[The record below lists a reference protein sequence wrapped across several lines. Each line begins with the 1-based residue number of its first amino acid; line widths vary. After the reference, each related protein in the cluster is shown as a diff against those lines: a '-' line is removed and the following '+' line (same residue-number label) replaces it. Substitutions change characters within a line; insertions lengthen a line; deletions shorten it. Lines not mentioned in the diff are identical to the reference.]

1 FVKLGIYDRSCT
13 RQSCSDVE
21 IYNINRAFIH
31 AEFNPNQYSNDIGL
45 LKLEGEVQYTDH
57 IRPIC
62 LIMDNS
68 INVKNITLFTA
79 FGWGE
84 TQTGRKSQILR
95 TVSLFRRVSEE
106 CHYGYMLPITE
117 KQICAGSAI
126 GDTCRGDSGGPLA
139 TIVGDRYVQ
148 VGMVSYGIRM
158 CNASGIYT
166 NIASYQDWITS
177 NTRNKT
183 KQDNEANY
191 NLGNSVDGWNSLSYE
206 GCFEIRFENLRIAKE
221 PWRVYDAQYIFS
233 GALVTD
239 HNLYFFMLVVKFVC
253 FRCRKFIVNKQT
265 FFVESIVRH
274 PEFKAVSQS
283 FVNDIALIRLTERV
297 LFTDSVRP
305 ICLGPNLKPQKG
317 LTLVF
322 SAGGILSQEP
332 IHRIDP
338 YVCERSIGKQVE
350 SHQFC
355 TNRPVNNFL
364 RMQGELVGTIG
375 KIGDTYKYFVS
386 GILINRNDNVSV
398 FTDVTYYL
406 EWIRNT
412 IY

>member
-1 FVKLGIYDRSCT
+1 VFSVEMKCVLLSIALFDLLLWVKGSSRFLDEECALIKTPGVEFRIHSGNRAQPGTTPWMAAVSNQYEFLCGGTLITKNFVLTAAHCIDGQNQLFVKLGIYDRSCT

-148 VGMVSYGIRM
+148 VGMVSYGTRM

-166 NIASYQDWITS
+166 NVASYHDWITS
-177 NTRNKT
+177 NTRNET
-183 KQDNEANY
+183 K
-191 NLGNSVDGWNSLSYE
+191 
-206 GCFEIRFENLRIAKE
+206 
-221 PWRVYDAQYIFS
+221 
-233 GALVTD
+233 
-239 HNLYFFMLVVKFVC
+239 
-253 FRCRKFIVNKQT
+253 
-265 FFVESIVRH
+265 
-274 PEFKAVSQS
+274 
-283 FVNDIALIRLTERV
+283 
-297 LFTDSVRP
+297 
-305 ICLGPNLKPQKG
+305 
-317 LTLVF
+317 
-322 SAGGILSQEP
+322 
-332 IHRIDP
+332 
-338 YVCERSIGKQVE
+338 
-350 SHQFC
+350 
-355 TNRPVNNFL
+355 
-364 RMQGELVGTIG
+364 
-375 KIGDTYKYFVS
+375 
-386 GILINRNDNVSV
+386 
-398 FTDVTYYL
+398 
-406 EWIRNT
+406 
-412 IY
+412 